1 MTGIREKIMSAR
13 FFRVAVLVLMPGLL
27 LVSCVSQPPAVHEP
41 VAGEFQAWAD
51 FNRNGTLE
59 EDECRELLHAI
70 KILLGEP
77 HDVKTPVD
85 EFFDLRRD
93 GHIDPDEREMA
104 VHILFDMQLER
115 CYEYVPEDELV
126 HPLVDLNQDRRVD
139 DGERELIRKFLFF
152 APELRKPH
160 DVGDFPMDRVMD
172 FNNDKFVDEREIEEA
187 SIIIAKTV
195 ALLPLEIPEDAEP
208 RESAEERP
216 RPEEMFPVRS
226 LLDELADLNSDG
238 RLEPEEIE
246 IRERA
251 LQEPHLVENEF
262 DRRIDFNR
270 DGKIQAFEIQ
280 RARRIDEVVE
290 PELREEEAEGFPVQT
305 AVDEMLDLNRDDR
318 VDPGEI
324 EIIVSV
330 LTNREVDFRIPK
342 ELLKNFDH
350 NGNGRVDENELMII
364 LEMFLRPHPANPD
377 FPLDKKL
384 DKNRDGFVDPEEI
397 GIAAGITRV
406 GEIPPIE
413 ELLERLRWREEIP
426 ETREG
431 VEAEKEVKAEEK
443 DKPEKAEY
451 ESDFY
456 KKLGEI
462 QDKKFAVVGL
472 SSATK
477 NVDNETADGIVIFI
491 ENAFVNV
498 GKVRVVDRTNIT
510 KIVAEYEFQQSELTD
525 ENTAVK
531 IGRLSGADII
541 VIGSISYVGKKYYLN
556 IKLISVETAEI
567 LGSSIAAAEDAAEF
581 LDMCNEAVYKLF

>member
-1 MTGIREKIMSAR
+1 MSAR
-13 FFRVAVLVLMPGLL
+13 FFRLAAFILMPGLL
-27 LVSCVSQPPAVHEP
+27 LFISCVSQPPPMHQP
-41 VAGEFQAWAD
+41 VASEFQAWAD

-77 HDVKTPVD
+77 HDVQTPVD

-93 GHIDPDEREMA
+93 GHIDPGEREMA
-104 VHILFDMQLER
+104 VHMLFDMQLER

-139 DGERELIRKFLFF
+139 EGERELIREFLFF
-152 APELRKPH
+152 APELRRPH

-172 FNNDKFVDEREIEEA
+172 INNDKFVDEHEIEEA
-187 SIIIAKTV
+187 SFIIAKTV

-208 RESAEERP
+208 RAPSEERL
-216 RPEEMFPVRS
+216 RSEEVHKVRS
-226 LLDELADLNSDG
+226 LLDELADLNRDG

-246 IRERA
+246 IMERA
-251 LQEPHLVENEF
+251 LEKPHRVDNEF
-262 DRRIDFNR
+262 DRRIDFNQ
-270 DGKIQAFEIQ
+270 DGEIQAFEIQ
-280 RARRIDEVVE
+280 RARRISEVVE
-290 PELREEEAEGFPVQT
+290 DELREEEAEAFPVQT
-305 AVDEMLDLNRDDR
+305 AVDEMLDLNSDDR
-318 VDPGEI
+318 VDSREI

-384 DKNRDGFVDPEEI
+384 DNNRDGFVDPEEI
-397 GIAAGITRV
+397 GIAAGVTGA

-413 ELLERLRWREEIP
+413 QLLERLRWREEIP
-426 ETREG
+426 ETREV
-431 VEAEKEVKAEEK
+431 VEAEKEAKAEEK

-456 KKLGEI
+456 KKLGAI

-477 NVDNETADGIVIFI
+477 NLDSETADGIMIFI

-531 IGRLSGADII
+531 IGQLSGADII

-567 LGSSIAAAEDAAEF
+567 LGSSIAAAEDASEF